1 MISLCLQ
8 MLNNTI
14 LPIKLDGC
22 KYKRLE
28 KTLEDKD
35 KGSIL
40 ALEWGSYT
48 ECESKCDNNEEC
60 MNFEYC
66 PKRKM
71 CRLFDAKIRNAQSLK
86 QLQWFDCSAYY
97 ATCEKGEVICTRDN
111 SFLNR

>member
-1 MISLCLQ
+1 MYF
-8 MLNNTI
+8 NTI

-48 ECESKCDNNEEC
+48 DCESKCDNREEC

-97 ATCEKGEVICTRDN
+97 ATCEKGEVICTRDFQ
-111 SFLNR
+111 SRDWK